1 MENLGFFLVVLA
13 MALMIPS
20 IVAWFIRNGFREI
33 EAVPPHVG
41 IRTFFGRPLWGKNP
55 IEPGFRY
62 YFLFPWFQGFLKVKV
77 EEITDNSEVKVI
89 LPGDKAPVVLS
100 YGYALA
106 PDAKNTEML
115 RMFIESGGEEGVK
128 IQVKQEF
135 DSRIREFL
143 ASSDQGP
150 RTFAE
155 AQGIREE
162 VAAVLFRSLVDYDEA
177 QQISFDKDHHIRVPC
192 PTSTLLKYFRQPQ
205 GSPNKAEEKYYGR
218 KDPKCDSEWEQ
229 LDLEMAEH
237 TPEER
242 EEVRH
247 QVEERRND
255 IRNVLSGNGDKRK
268 SGLGIILRLLTI
280 QEVMPTDPDHLK
292 ALAGKATELA
302 ESEKEKIEMK
312 HAKEEIR
319 GAKLDLEI
327 SSREAREFFQTQTG
341 KVKKSV
347 DEKVFSVPEE
357 TGTMIGKILPD
368 TMEAIARG
376 LSSRKETEKEG
387 EKS

>member
-1 MENLGFFLVVLA
+1 MENLGVFLVVLA
-13 MALMIPS
+13 ITLMIPS
-20 IVAWFIRNGFREI
+20 IVAWFIKNGFREI

-41 IRTFFGRPLWGKNP
+41 IKTFFGRPLWKSNP
-55 IEPGFRY
+55 IGPGFRY

-106 PDAKNTEML
+106 PDAKNAEML
-115 RMFIESGGEEGVK
+115 RMLIESGGEDGVK

-143 ASSDQGP
+143 ASNDQGP

-177 QQISFDKDHHIRVPC
+177 RPISFDKDYRIRVPW

-218 KDPKCDSEWEQ
+218 KDLKCASEWER
-229 LDLEMAEH
+229 LDLEMGEH

-242 EEVRH
+242 EEVRC
-247 QVEERRND
+247 QVEERRTD

-312 HAKEEIR
+312 HAKEEIK
-319 GAKLDLEI
+319 GAKTELRT
-327 SSREAREFFQTQTG
+327 STREATRLFQTQTG
-341 KVKKSV
+341 KIKQNINENLFGAS
-347 DEKVFSVPEE
+347 EGSE
-357 TGTMIGKILPD
+357 KILKDVIPPIA
-368 TMEAIARG
+368 EAIARG
-376 LSSRKETEKEG
+376 LSS
-387 EKS
+387 KSKNQKDQEE